1 MDIESFSMKDMA
13 KLKSV
18 GEADAL
24 LQKMSHPDNEDKLK
38 SEFQSIKEVEELKK
52 MVEKQNYLLHAFWL
66 LLKEKG
72 VTNDDL
78 DKALNEAVLLE
89 KRKDYK
95 ITSTCP
101 SCGKGLQ
108 SMENKPFSAKCYYCG
123 IEVLDHPFKR
133 YDGMDP
139 YDTGYAETTSNE
151 PAPYIS
157 DDEADKQEM
166 QEAQEVI
173 SQNFEPYDVSKD
185 LNFDDEN
192 V

>member
-1 MDIESFSMKDMA
+1 MGIDSFSMKDMA

-18 GEADAL
+18 NEADAL
-24 LQKMSHPDNEDKLK
+24 LQKMNNPDNDQEIKN
-38 SEFQSIKEVEELKK
+38 EFQSVKEVEELKK
-52 MVEKQNYLLHAFWL
+52 QVEKQNYLLHAFWI

-72 VTNDDL
+72 ATNDEL
-78 DKALNEAVLLE
+78 DKALNEAILLE
-89 KRKDYK
+89 KRKDFK
-95 ITSTCP
+95 NSSVCP

-108 SMENKPFSAKCYYCG
+108 IMENKPFSAKCYYCG

-139 YDTGYAETTSNE
+139 YKTGYVDTVDNT
-151 PAPYIS
+151 PAPYVS

-166 QEAQEVI
+166 QEAQDII
-173 SQNFEPYDVSKD
+173 SQDFKPYDVSKD